1 MRKTKIFSV
10 SVLSSFVNPRSGTI
24 VSDQDPA
31 KPGVGSKIPI
41 KKAWI
46 SSSLMKSKLW
56 KGVSSN
62 FFFFCKPQVC
72 CNQCFGSG
80 SAWIQQNMKEQI
92 SQNVISL

>member
-62 FFFFCKPQVC
+62 FFFLQAT
-72 CNQCFGSG
+72 G
-80 SAWIQQNMKEQI
+80 
-92 SQNVISL
+92 LL

>member
-10 SVLSSFVNPRSGTI
+10 SVLSSFVNPRTGTI

-62 FFFFCKPQVC
+62 FFFFA
-72 CNQCFGSG
+72 SHR
-80 SAWIQQNMKEQI
+80 SA
-92 SQNVISL
+92 VISVLDPDPHGSSKI